1 MRKRTKGAFA
11 STTNIRDNGYDVKS
25 NGMGP
30 AKVPATTRKIGTAE
44 QTGEVD
50 LELTVVQPPTD
61 LGYIAAFA
69 ITDQMIH
76 IAGGTSGKTSTL
88 LASSN
93 ARHFERQRA
102 PRELGLRDL
111 LVIGDAIWV
120 CGEYGQLA
128 VSRDRGAN
136 WKLLETETEA
146 CLHGLAVA
154 TDGVVWVVGSEG
166 FAARIVN
173 EQLQK
178 IDLET
183 TVRLNAAQ
191 PVRDEMVVLGFDG
204 SLRRWKAGTITIA
217 ATGTTKPINALEL
230 TKRGTWILI
239 GDGGFVAR
247 SPDGAWWTRVKTEVD
262 ADLEAITLFGESI
275 GPDRPIGIVGDRGQI
290 LISTD
295 DGRNWQTKSNELAAH
310 LWAVASFGDG
320 LLIGGDDGLI
330 AKLAPPGDR
339 TWEDRVNVFGGA
351 KALDLQF
358 AAGPVQFV
366 TKYLATVTGREA
378 RDVTRAEA
386 FTRAYGMTAPPDVA
400 AYYAAADDVVFVGL
414 HLDHDPEGL
423 GARAGLHGAHA
434 RPSVDRNLFEAIV
447 DRGGNW
453 LVEVFCGAFRIG
465 HAENGDSF
473 HVELYEWDGPR
484 QVVHY
489 SAQARAFTV
498 VADSLDSLVYLIA
511 LCGAHRRDKI
521 SDDALKIGVR
531 KLRGKVSPT
540 PELAALIL
548 PYDPQFSRL
557 EPKRRDTEFMFF
569 RSSWICALL
578 ENRLSEVVQ
587 LFNVDFN
594 QIVPKDQLAA
604 RYDACEKF
612 IPTALYSVWRAY
624 LFDEPELARYLEI
637 GRRHKARIVRD
648 ATSLIDEL
656 RAGREQLGTIADMR
670 GHLAAFRALDL
681 DPRRAEERKREADE
695 RAAAEARA
703 KALANDELDQ
713 VEPARW
719 SELAWRWVNN
729 GIAHRQ
735 LLARLDA
742 KSPTAAQLV
751 DLDGL
756 RGLDEYAK
764 QLSIARIAEELSP
777 ELEAVLVGS
786 LVRDDML
793 ADALAPAAAER
804 GEDEAPGW
812 AAIDRALAPLYK
824 HAEPHAH
831 FGTVLP
837 YSLGG
842 NDPIHGISVYL
853 RTDPAPHFHF
863 VTYGFSDLFQK
874 ETDDPVTSGFGFE
887 LTFRL
892 VRGPQEDQVPA
903 WALNFLQ
910 SLGRYV
916 FGTGNR
922 FAAGHKMGLNG
933 PIAIGPPD
941 HPTKQVIRPTSISA
955 VLFTDDPELGEIT
968 SEFGEARFLQIVG
981 LTDDEY
987 KLIQEWST
995 TGLLEILKRRLPL
1008 LATDLTRSSTL
1019 ADAATSIVV
1028 KKRVELEGSSEE
1040 LTSAGDMKIDTSD
1053 GLRIELGALYASA
1066 LPRAMRGRLR
1076 HGRPYTLRGTET
1088 LLQLKPAD
1096 QLTFTT
1102 EGHETTLALT
1112 PEIATELEAQLRA
1125 GLVGEYRFAHWP
1137 ALRIVVTPSFI
1148 RDASGSAI
1156 EVRGIEDPD
1165 EARRVLAAENKRL
1178 AEADDDDDELAEP
1191 DADEEEPPPNP
1202 VRVKKALAMTDRAL
1216 RFAPDDGDVQ
1226 FTHAMLLLDGEA
1238 AGLDTMDRL
1247 LEVLP
1252 SFEAGVRVN
1261 VATRAARAEH
1271 PRFDEVV
1278 DAVLSDV
1285 LPARIV
1291 GERAF
1296 SVGGA
1301 AVVSYGNVAEELF
1314 SELAEAILAH
1324 APDRMG
1330 KLVPVLPANVTLLAK
1345 IAGDAIAADERDIA
1359 LALYDRVLELAI
1371 PDEGNERT
1379 NYLRS
1384 LNNACIQ
1391 AHAVKAFEAAAR
1403 IADRAQPFAA
1413 ENPYIYHA
1421 AACAYA
1427 ANGDMAKAFHQV
1439 KLAVEH
1445 DYEHLAKVETDR
1457 DLGALLEWP
1466 AFKALFRDWHAR
1478 LEGN

>member
-1 MRKRTKGAFA
+1 MSCQRVKW
-11 STTNIRDNGYDVKS
+11 NGRGS
-25 NGMGP
+25 
-30 AKVPATTRKIGTAE
+30 AKLPATTRKIGTAG
-44 QTGEVD
+44 QTGEVE

-61 LGYIAAFA
+61 LGYLAAFA

-76 IAGGTSGKTSTL
+76 IAGGTSGRVPTL

-128 VSRDRGAN
+128 VSRDRGAT
-136 WKLLETETEA
+136 WTLLVTDTDA
-146 CLHGLAVA
+146 CLHGLALA
-154 TDGVVWVVGSEG
+154 SDGSVWVVGSHG
-166 FAARIVN
+166 FAARITGG
-173 EQLQK
+173 QLEK
-178 IDLET
+178 LDLET
-183 TVRLNAAQ
+183 EVRLTSAH
-191 PVRDEMVVLGFDG
+191 PVRDEMVLLGFDG
-204 SLRRWKAGTITIA
+204 SLRRWKAGALTLA
-217 ATGTTKPINALEL
+217 ATGTTKPLNALEI
-230 TKRGTWILI
+230 TKRGTWILV

-262 ADLEAITLFGESI
+262 ADLEAVTLFGELI

-290 LISTD
+290 LISVD
-295 DGRNWQTKSNELAAH
+295 DGRNWQIRSNELAAH
-310 LWAVASFGDG
+310 LWSAAPFGDG

-351 KALDLQF
+351 KALDLHF
-358 AAGPVQFV
+358 AAGPARFV
-366 TKYLATVTGREA
+366 TKYLASITGREA
-378 RDVTRAEA
+378 PDAGHTAA
-386 FTRAYGMTAPPDVA
+386 FARAYGMPAPADVA
-400 AYYAAADDVVFVGL
+400 AYYAAADDDAFVGL
-414 HLDHDPEGL
+414 HLDHNPEGL
-423 GARAGLHGAHA
+423 GTIALG
-434 RPSVDRNLFEAIV
+434 DRNLFEAIV
-447 DRGGNW
+447 ERGGNG
-453 LVEVFCGAFRIG
+453 LVEAFCGAFRVG
-465 HAENGDSF
+465 HAANGDSF
-473 HVELYEWDGPR
+473 HVELYEWDGPS

-498 VADSLDSLVYLIA
+498 VADSLDSLVYLTA

-521 SDDALKIGVR
+521 SDDALAIGVR

-540 PELAALIL
+540 PELAALIM
-548 PYDPQFSRL
+548 PYDPEFTRL

-569 RSSWICALL
+569 RSRWICALL
-578 ENRLSEVVQ
+578 ENRLSEVAS

-594 QIVPKDQLAA
+594 QIVPKDQLSA
-604 RYDACEKF
+604 RYDACERF

-648 ATSLIDEL
+648 ATALIDAL
-656 RAGREQLGTIADMR
+656 RAGREQLGTILNMR
-670 GHLAAFRALDL
+670 EHLAAFRALDL
-681 DPRRAEERKREADE
+681 DPRRAEERKREAEE

-719 SELAWRWVNN
+719 SELAWRWINN
-729 GIAHRQ
+729 GVAHRQ

-751 DLDGL
+751 ELDCL
-756 RGLDEYAK
+756 RGLDTYAK
-764 QLSIARIAEELSP
+764 QLSVARIAEELSP

-786 LVRDDML
+786 LVRDDAL
-793 ADALAPAAAER
+793 AGALAPVAAER
-804 GEDEAPGW
+804 GDDEAPGW
-812 AAIDRALAPLYK
+812 AAIDRALAPLYR

-842 NDPIHGISVYL
+842 HDPIHGISVYL
-853 RTDPAPHFHF
+853 RTEPAPHFHF

-874 ETDDPVTSGFGFE
+874 ETDDPATSGFGFE

-892 VRGPQEDQVPA
+892 VRAPDEEQVPS

-910 SLGRYV
+910 NLGRYV

-933 PIAIGPPD
+933 PISIGPVDQPVN
-941 HPTKQVIRPTSISA
+941 PTGITA
-955 VLFTDDPELGEIT
+955 VLFTDDPELGEI
-968 SEFGEARFLQIVG
+968 SSDFGNARFLQIVG

-1008 LATDLTRSSTL
+1008 LATDLARSSTL
-1019 ADAATSIVV
+1019 ADAATSIVG

-1040 LTSAGDMKIDTSD
+1040 LTSAGDLKIETGE
-1053 GLRIELGALYASA
+1053 GLRIELGALYATA

-1076 HGRPYTLRGTET
+1076 HGRSYTLRGTEA
-1088 LLQLKPAD
+1088 LLQLKPGAAAM
-1096 QLTFTT
+1096 FTT
-1102 EGHETTLALT
+1102 EGNETTLDLT
-1112 PEIATELEAQLRA
+1112 PELAREIETRLRA
-1125 GLVGEYRFAHWP
+1125 GAVGEYRFQGWP
-1137 ALRIVVTPSFI
+1137 ALSIVVTPSFI
-1148 RDASGSAI
+1148 RDAAGFAI
-1156 EVRGIEDPD
+1156 EVRGIADAQ
-1165 EARRVLAAENKRL
+1165 EAQRMIAAENARV
-1178 AEADDDDDELAEP
+1178 AAARDQ
-1191 DADEEEPPPNP
+1191 ADEEVEQRAESDEDEPPPDP
-1202 VRVKKALAMTDRAL
+1202 VRVRKALAMTDRAL
-1216 RFAPDDGDVQ
+1216 RLAPGDGDVQ

-1238 AGLDTMDRL
+1238 AGLETMARL

-1252 SFEAGVRVN
+1252 SFEAGVRIN
-1261 VATRAARAEH
+1261 VATRTARAEH
-1271 PRFDEVV
+1271 PRFEEVV

-1285 LPARIV
+1285 LPATII
-1291 GERAF
+1291 GEREF

-1301 AVVSYGNVAEELF
+1301 AVGSYGDVAEELF
-1314 SELAEAILAH
+1314 EELAEAILAH
-1324 APDRMG
+1324 APDRMA

-1345 IAGDAIAADERDIA
+1345 IAGDAIRAAELDHA
-1359 LALYDRVLELAI
+1359 LALYDRVLELPI
-1371 PDEGNERT
+1371 PDDGSERT
-1379 NYLRS
+1379 SYLRS

-1427 ANGDMAKAFHQV
+1427 SVGDMAKAFHQV

-1445 DYEHLAKVETDR
+1445 DYEHLDKVETDR
-1457 DLGALLEWP
+1457 DLGALLDWP
-1466 AFKALFRDWHAR
+1466 EFKALFRDWHAHQ
-1478 LEGN
+1478 EGN

>member
-1 MRKRTKGAFA
+1 M
-11 STTNIRDNGYDVKS
+11 
-25 NGMGP
+25 
-30 AKVPATTRKIGTAE
+30 
-44 QTGEVD
+44 D

-76 IAGGTSGKTSTL
+76 IAGGTSGRVPTL

-93 ARHFERQRA
+93 ARHFERQRV

-128 VSRDRGAN
+128 VSRDRGAM
-136 WKLLETETEA
+136 WRLIETETDA
-146 CLHGLAVA
+146 CLHGLAQA
-154 TDGVVWVVGSEG
+154 ADGAVWVVGSEG
-166 FAARIVN
+166 FAARFAGDRLHRI
-173 EQLQK
+173 
-178 IDLET
+178 ET
-183 TVRLNAAQ
+183 STAVRLTCAH

-204 SLRRWKAGTITIA
+204 SLRRWKAGTITVA
-217 ATGTTKPINALEL
+217 ATGTVKPLNALEI
-230 TKRGTWILI
+230 TKRGTWILV

-262 ADLEAITLFGESI
+262 VDLEAVTLFGETT
-275 GPDRPIGIVGDRGQI
+275 GPDRPLGIVGDRGQI
-290 LISTD
+290 LVSVD
-295 DGRNWQTKSNELAAH
+295 DGRNWQPQANQLDAH
-310 LWAVASFGDG
+310 LWSVAAFGDG
-320 LLIGGDDGLI
+320 MLIGGDDGLI

-358 AAGPVQFV
+358 AAGPAQFV
-366 TKYLATVTGREA
+366 TKYLATITGRDA
-378 RDVTRAEA
+378 PDAAHAEA
-386 FTRAYGMTAPPDVA
+386 FARAYGMTAPPEVA
-400 AYYAAADDVVFVGL
+400 AYYGAADDLAFVGL
-414 HLDHDPEGL
+414 HVDHNPEGL
-423 GARAGLHGAHA
+423 GTTPPG
-434 RPSVDRNLFEAIV
+434 DRKLFEAIV
-447 DRGGNW
+447 ERGGDG
-453 LVEVFCGAFRIG
+453 LVEAFCGAFRVG
-465 HAENGDSF
+465 HADNGDSF

-489 SAQARAFTV
+489 DARARTFAV
-498 VADSLDSLVYLIA
+498 VADSLDSLVYLTA

-521 SDDALKIGVR
+521 SDDALRIGVR

-540 PELAALIL
+540 PELAVAIG
-548 PYDPQFSRL
+548 PYDPQFTRL

-569 RSSWICALL
+569 RSRWICALL
-578 ENRLSEVVQ
+578 EDRMSEVAQ
-587 LFNVDFN
+587 LFNADFN
-594 QIVPKDQLAA
+594 QIVPKDQLPA
-604 RYDACEKF
+604 RYDACERF
-612 IPTALYSVWRAY
+612 IPTALYSMWRAY

-637 GRRHKARIVRD
+637 GRRHRARIVRD
-648 ATSLIDEL
+648 ATTLIDEL
-656 RAGREQLGTIADMR
+656 RAGRAQLGTITDMR
-670 GHLAAFRALDL
+670 AHLAAFRELDL

-695 RAAAEARA
+695 RGATEARA
-703 KALANDELDQ
+703 RALANGELDQ
-713 VEPARW
+713 LDPARW
-719 SELAWRWVNN
+719 SELAWRWIDN

-742 KSPTAAQLV
+742 QAPTAAQLV
-751 DLDGL
+751 ELDGL
-756 RGLDEYAK
+756 RGLDGYAK

-786 LVRDDML
+786 LVRDDEL
-793 ADALAPAAAER
+793 AEALAPVAPER

-812 AAIDRALAPLYK
+812 AAIDRALAPLYH

-853 RTDPAPHFHF
+853 RSEPVPHFHF

-874 ETDDPVTSGFGFE
+874 ETDDPETSGFGFE

-892 VRGPQEDQVPA
+892 VRGVHDEQVPS
-903 WALNFLQ
+903 WALSFLQ
-910 SLGRYV
+910 NLGRYV
-916 FGTGNR
+916 FSTGNR

-933 PIAIGPPD
+933 PIAIGPTD
-941 HPTKQVIRPTSISA
+941 QVMRATGISA
-955 VLFTDDPELGEIT
+955 VLFTADPELGEIS
-968 SEFGEARFLQIVG
+968 SEFGKARFLQLVG

-987 KLIQEWST
+987 RLIQEWST

-1008 LATDLTRSSTL
+1008 LATDLSRSSTL

-1040 LTSAGDMKIDTSD
+1040 LTSAGDMKIDASD
-1053 GLRIELGALYASA
+1053 GLRIELGALYATA

-1076 HGRPYTLRGTET
+1076 HGRPYTLRGTEA
-1088 LLQLKPAD
+1088 LLQLKPAA
-1096 QLTFTT
+1096 TASFAV
-1102 EGHETTLALT
+1102 EGNETTLALT
-1112 PEIATELEAQLRA
+1112 PELATELEARLRA
-1125 GLVGEYRFAHWP
+1125 GLVGEYRFAQWP
-1137 ALRIVVTPSFI
+1137 ALRVVVTPSFI
-1148 RDASGSAI
+1148 RDAAGSAI
-1156 EVRGIEDPD
+1156 EVRGIADPAQ
-1165 EARRVLAAENKRL
+1165 ARQMVVAENERLAAV
-1178 AEADDDDDELAEP
+1178 AEADAAAQLPGIPENDDRD
-1191 DADEEEPPPNP
+1191 EPPPNP
-1202 VRVKKALAMTDRAL
+1202 ARVERALKMTGRAL
-1216 RFAPDDGDVQ
+1216 RLAPGDGDVQ

-1247 LEVLP
+1247 LALLP
-1252 SFEAGVRVN
+1252 SFEAGVRIN
-1261 VATRAARAEH
+1261 VATRTARAQH

-1278 DAVLSDV
+1278 DAALADV
-1285 LPARIV
+1285 LPALIV

-1301 AVVSYGNVAEELF
+1301 EVASYGDVAEELF
-1314 SELAEAILAH
+1314 EELAEAILAH

-1345 IAGDAIAADERDIA
+1345 IAGDAIQAAEREHA

-1371 PDEGNERT
+1371 PDDGHERT

-1391 AHAVKAFEAAAR
+1391 AHAVEAFDAAAR

-1427 ANGDMAKAFHQV
+1427 AVGDMAKAFHQV

-1445 DYEHLAKVETDR
+1445 AYEHLDKLEHDQ
-1457 DLGALLEWP
+1457 DLGGLLGWP
-1466 AFKALFRDWHAR
+1466 EFKALFRDWHAR
-1478 LEGN
+1478 QEGN

>member
-1 MRKRTKGAFA
+1 M
-11 STTNIRDNGYDVKS
+11 
-25 NGMGP
+25 
-30 AKVPATTRKIGTAE
+30 
-44 QTGEVD
+44 D

-76 IAGGTSGKTSTL
+76 IAGGTSGRVPTL

-93 ARHFERQRA
+93 ARHFERQRS
-102 PRELGLRDL
+102 PRDLGLRDL
-111 LVIGDAIWV
+111 LVSGDAIWV

-128 VSRDRGAN
+128 VSRDRGAT
-136 WKLLETETEA
+136 WALIETKTDA
-146 CLHGLAVA
+146 CLHALAVA
-154 TDGVVWVVGSEG
+154 GDGAVWVVGSEG
-166 FAARIVN
+166 FAARVVGD
-173 EQLQK
+173 QLLHVE
-178 IDLET
+178 LET
-183 TVRLNAAQ
+183 TVRLTCAR

-204 SLRRWKAGTITIA
+204 SLRRWKAGAVSVA
-217 ATGTTKPINALEL
+217 ATGTTKSLNALAL
-230 TKRGTWILI
+230 TKRGTWILA

-247 SPDGAWWTRVKTEVD
+247 SPDGAWWTRVKTPVD
-262 ADLEAITLFGESI
+262 ADLEAVTLFGEAI

-290 LISTD
+290 LISVD
-295 DGRNWQTKSNELAAH
+295 DGRNWEVRATEVPSHLYSVAA
-310 LWAVASFGDG
+310 FGNG

-351 KALDLQF
+351 KVLDLEF

-366 TKYLATVTGREA
+366 TKYLATVTGKDA
-378 RDVTRAEA
+378 PDATHAEA
-386 FTRAYGMTAPPDVA
+386 FARAYGMPAPLDVA
-400 AYYAAADDVVFVGL
+400 AYYAAAEDAAFVGL
-414 HLDHDPEGL
+414 HLDHNPEGL
-423 GARAGLHGAHA
+423 GTTAFG
-434 RPSVDRNLFEAIV
+434 SRNLFEAIV
-447 DRGGNW
+447 ERGGDG
-453 LVEVFCGAFRIG
+453 LVEAFCGAFRVG
-465 HAENGDSF
+465 HADNGDSF

-489 SAQARAFTV
+489 DAQRREFSV
-498 VADSLDSLVYLIA
+498 VADSLDSLVYLAA
-511 LCGAHRRDKI
+511 LCGAHRADKI
-521 SDDALKIGVR
+521 SDDALRIGVR

-540 PELAALIL
+540 PELAAHIL
-548 PYDPQFSRL
+548 PYDPQFTRL

-569 RSSWICALL
+569 RARWICALL
-578 ENRLSEVVQ
+578 ENRLGEVAA

-648 ATSLIDEL
+648 ATALIDEL
-656 RAGREQLGTIADMR
+656 RAGREQLGAIADMR
-670 GHLAAFRALDL
+670 AHLAAFRALDL

-703 KALANDELDQ
+703 KAFANDELDR

-719 SELAWRWVNN
+719 SELAWKWLSN
-729 GIAHRQ
+729 GVAHRQ

-742 KSPTAAQLV
+742 KSPTAAQLAE
-751 DLDGL
+751 LDGL

-764 QLSIARIAEELSP
+764 RLSIARIAEELSP

-786 LVRDDML
+786 IVRDDTL
-793 ADALAPAAAER
+793 TDALAPAAAER
-804 GEDEAPGW
+804 GDDEAPGW
-812 AAIDRALAPLYK
+812 AAIDHALAPLYK
-824 HAEPHAH
+824 HADPHAH

-853 RTDPAPHFHF
+853 RTDPMPHFHF
-863 VTYGFSDLFQK
+863 ITYGFSDLFQK
-874 ETDDPVTSGFGFE
+874 ETDDPETSGFGFE

-892 VRGPQEDQVPA
+892 ARQPDEEHVPA
-903 WALNFLQ
+903 WALSFLQ
-910 SLGRYV
+910 NLGRYV

-933 PIAIGPPD
+933 PIALE
-941 HPTKQVIRPTSISA
+941 TSTAISA
-955 VLFTDDPELGEIT
+955 VVFTDDPELGDIA
-968 SEFGEARFLQIVG
+968 SEFGKARFLQIVG

-987 KLIQEWST
+987 RLIQEWST
-995 TGLLEILKRRLPL
+995 GGLLEILKRRLPL
-1008 LATDLTRSSTL
+1008 LITNLHRASVL

-1028 KKRVELEGSSEE
+1028 KKRVEIEGSSEE
-1040 LTSAGDMKIDTSD
+1040 LTSAGDMTIDTSE
-1053 GLRIELGALYASA
+1053 GVVLELGALYATA

-1076 HGRPYTLRGTET
+1076 HDRPYTLRGSE
-1088 LLQLKPAD
+1088 LLLHLKPAAESGVSVD
-1096 QLTFTT
+1096 
-1102 EGHETTLALT
+1102 GNDVTLAVAPAL
-1112 PEIATELEAQLRA
+1112 ATELEARLRA
-1125 GLVGEYRFAHWP
+1125 GLVGEYRFTAWD
-1137 ALRIVVTPSFI
+1137 ALRVIVTPSFI
-1148 RDASGSAI
+1148 RNTEGLAT
-1156 EVRGIEDPD
+1156 EVRGIADLE
-1165 EARRVLAAENKRL
+1165 EAQRLIELENARLAAL
-1178 AEADDDDDELAEP
+1178 APGPDDDDDEPLEP
-1191 DADEEEPPPNP
+1191 DDEDRDDPPNP

-1216 RFAPDDGDVQ
+1216 RLAPADGDVQ
-1226 FTHAMLLLDGEA
+1226 FTHAMLLLDGES

-1252 SFEAGVRVN
+1252 SFEPSVRIN
-1261 VATRAARAEH
+1261 VATRTARAEH
-1271 PRFDEVV
+1271 VRFDEVV

-1285 LPARIV
+1285 LPATIV

-1301 AVVSYGNVAEELF
+1301 QVASYGDVADELF
-1314 SELAEAILAH
+1314 AELAEAILVH
-1324 APDRMG
+1324 APDRMA
-1330 KLVPVLPANVTLLAK
+1330 KLVPILPANVTLLAK
-1345 IAGDAIAADERDIA
+1345 IAHDAIQAQERDHA
-1359 LALYDRVLELAI
+1359 LALYDRVLELPI
-1371 PDEGNERT
+1371 PDELEQRT

-1391 AHAVKAFEAAAR
+1391 AHAVKAYDAAAR

-1427 ANGDMAKAFHQV
+1427 AVGDMAKAFHQV

-1445 DYEHLAKVETDR
+1445 QYEHLDKVEVDR

-1466 AFKALFRDWHAR
+1466 EFKALFRDWHAR
-1478 LEGN
+1478 QEGN

>member
-1 MRKRTKGAFA
+1 M
-11 STTNIRDNGYDVKS
+11 
-25 NGMGP
+25 
-30 AKVPATTRKIGTAE
+30 
-44 QTGEVD
+44 D

-61 LGYIAAFA
+61 LGYIAALA

-76 IAGGTSGKTSTL
+76 IAGGTSGRPPTL

-111 LVIGDAIWV
+111 IVLGDAIWV

-128 VSRDRGAN
+128 VSRDRGAT
-136 WKLLETETEA
+136 WTLIATATDA
-146 CLHGLAVA
+146 CLHGLALA
-154 TDGVVWVVGSEG
+154 SDGAVWVVGSHG
-166 FAARIVN
+166 FAARITN
-173 EQLQK
+173 EQVEQL
-178 IDLET
+178 DLET
-183 TVRLNAAQ
+183 TVRFTSAHR
-191 PVRDEMVVLGFDG
+191 VRDEMVLLGFDG
-204 SLRRWKAGTITIA
+204 SLRRWKAGTITVA
-217 ATGTTKPINALEL
+217 ATGTTKPVNALAI

-262 ADLEAITLFGESI
+262 ADLEAVTLFGEAI
-275 GPDRPIGIVGDRGQI
+275 GPDLPIGVVGDRGQI
-290 LISTD
+290 LISID
-295 DGRNWQTKSNELAAH
+295 DGRNWKPRANDLAVH
-310 LWAVASFGDG
+310 LWSVAPFGNG

-330 AKLAPPGDR
+330 AKLAAPGDR

-358 AAGPVQFV
+358 AAGPSQFV
-366 TKYLATVTGREA
+366 AKYLASITGRDA
-378 RDVTRAEA
+378 PDAGHAAA
-386 FTRAYGMTAPPDVA
+386 FARAYGMTAPTEVA
-400 AYYAAADDVVFVGL
+400 SYYAAADDAAFVGL
-414 HLDHDPEGL
+414 HLDHNPEGL
-423 GARAGLHGAHA
+423 GTTALG
-434 RPSVDRNLFEAIV
+434 DRNLFEAIV
-447 DRGGNW
+447 QRGGNG
-453 LVEVFCGAFRIG
+453 LLEAFCGAFRIG
-465 HAENGDSF
+465 HAANGDSF

-489 SAQARAFTV
+489 NAQARAFTV

-521 SDDALKIGVR
+521 SDDALRIGVR
-531 KLRGKVSPT
+531 KLRGKVAPP
-540 PELAALIL
+540 PELAASIM
-548 PYDPQFSRL
+548 PYDPLFTRL

-569 RSSWICALL
+569 RSRWICALL
-578 ENRLSEVVQ
+578 ENRLGEVAQ
-587 LFNVDFN
+587 LFNGDFN
-594 QIVPKDQLAA
+594 QIVPEDQLPA
-604 RYDACEKF
+604 RYAACEKF
-612 IPTALYSVWRAY
+612 IPTALYSVWRGY

-648 ATSLIDEL
+648 ATALIDEL
-656 RAGREQLGTIADMR
+656 RAGREQLGTITDLCA
-670 GHLAAFRALDL
+670 HLAAFRALDL

-703 KALANDELDQ
+703 RALANDELDQ
-713 VEPARW
+713 AEPARW
-719 SELAWRWVNN
+719 SELAWQWVDN
-729 GIAHRQ
+729 GVAHRQ

-751 DLDGL
+751 ELEGL
-756 RGLDEYAK
+756 RGLDDYAK
-764 QLSIARIAEELSP
+764 QLSVARIAEELSP

-786 LVRDDML
+786 LVRDDL
-793 ADALAPAAAER
+793 LVDALAPVAAER
-804 GEDEAPGW
+804 GDDEAPGW
-812 AAIDRALAPLYK
+812 AAIDRALAPLYR

-853 RTDPAPHFHF
+853 RTEPAPHFHF

-874 ETDDPVTSGFGFE
+874 ETDDAETSGFGFE

-892 VRGPQEDQVPA
+892 VRAPEEEQVPS

-910 SLGRYV
+910 NLGRYV
-916 FGTGNR
+916 FSTGNR

-933 PIAIGPPD
+933 PISLGPTD
-941 HPTKQVIRPTSISA
+941 SATRASGITA
-955 VLFTDDPELGEIT
+955 VLFTDDPELGEIL
-968 SEFGEARFLQIVG
+968 SDFGKARFLQVVG
-981 LTDDEY
+981 LTEDEY

-1008 LATDLTRSSTL
+1008 LATDLARSSTL

-1028 KKRVELEGSSEE
+1028 KRRVELEGSSEE
-1040 LTSAGDMKIDTSD
+1040 LTSAGDMKIETDA
-1053 GLRIELGALYASA
+1053 GLRIELGALYATA

-1076 HGRPYTLRGTET
+1076 LGRSYTLRGTEA
-1088 LLQLKPAD
+1088 LLQVKPGKVP
-1096 QLTFTT
+1096 TFSVV
-1102 EGHETTLALT
+1102 GDETTLELT
-1112 PEIATELEAQLRA
+1112 PAIATEIEVRLRA
-1125 GLVGEYRFAHWP
+1125 GAVGEYRFEGWP

-1148 RDASGSAI
+1148 RDASGAAI
-1156 EVRGIEDPD
+1156 EVRGVADLD
-1165 EARRVLAAENKRL
+1165 EATRMVATENARL
-1178 AEADDDDDELAEP
+1178 AEAGHAADRATDRAADRATDRATDRVTDRAAELVEQEDGDKA
-1191 DADEEEPPPNP
+1191 EPPPDP
-1202 VRVKKALAMTDRAL
+1202 VRVSKALAMTDRAL
-1216 RFAPDDGDVQ
+1216 RLAPGDGDVQ

-1238 AGLDTMDRL
+1238 AGLETMDRL

-1252 SFEAGVRVN
+1252 SFEAGVRIN
-1261 VATRAARAEH
+1261 VATRTARARH

-1285 LPARIV
+1285 LPATIV

-1301 AVVSYGNVAEELF
+1301 TVVSYGDVAEELF
-1314 SELAEAILAH
+1314 AELAEAILAH

-1345 IAGDAIAADERDIA
+1345 IAGDAIQAAEIDHA
-1359 LALYDRVLELAI
+1359 LALYDRVLELPI
-1371 PDEGNERT
+1371 PDDGSERT
-1379 NYLRS
+1379 SYLRS

-1403 IADRAQPFAA
+1403 IADRSQPFAA

-1427 ANGDMAKAFHQV
+1427 AVGDMAKAFHQV

-1445 DYEHLAKVETDR
+1445 DYEHLDKVETDR
-1457 DLGALLEWP
+1457 DLGALLDWP
-1466 AFKALFRDWHAR
+1466 EFKALFRDWHAR
-1478 LEGN
+1478 QEGN